1 MPWHQNVIW
10 SEGTFLQPQHFQQH
24 DRHQAYQ
31 RQARLTG
38 LIPYAWGWLDLQL
51 DRSALALGKIA
62 LLRAR
67 GLLPDGLA
75 IDLPGE
81 DVAPLALD
89 VPPDARDELVV
100 LALALARPGLAET
113 DAEGPGGEAPLRY
126 LVGEADV
133 PDSNVDGSRTA
144 RLQLG
149 RPHLRLMLARDCGDG
164 HVTLGVCQ
172 VRERRGDHQVVLD
185 AQYIPPTLD
194 ALGNELLLGHLREL
208 QGLLRQRG
216 DALAARL
223 VQPSSAGVSD
233 IADFL
238 LLGCINRHEPAL
250 TQWLEGSVLHP
261 KQVYAWG
268 AALAG
273 DLAVFDGTRRPAA
286 LPVYVHD
293 HPGPCFQALMEVLRR
308 SLSLVLE
315 QGAIAIPLQERKHG
329 VRVALVPDVDM
340 QRKAQ
345 FVLAASAQMPTEAL
359 RSRFPAQ
366 VKIGSVEQI
375 RNLVNL
381 QLPGVPLRALPV
393 APRQIPFHAG
403 FSYFEL
409 DTRGNDL
416 WRQLE
421 HSGGLALHVGGD
433 FPGLELQLWAV
444 RA

>member
-24 DRHQAYQ
+24 DRHHAYQ
-31 RQARLTG
+31 RQARLTA
-38 LIPYAWGWLDLQL
+38 LLPYAWGWLDLQL

-67 GLLPDGLA
+67 GLMPDGVA
-75 IDLPGE
+75 IALPGE
-81 DVAPLALD
+81 DVPPVALD

-113 DAEGPGGEAPLRY
+113 NAEEPGGEAPLRY
-126 LVGEADV
+126 LVDEAEV
-133 PDSNVDGSRTA
+133 ADSNVNGTRVA

-164 HVTLGVCQ
+164 HVALGVCR
-172 VRERRGDHQVVLD
+172 VRERRADHQVVLD
-185 AQYIPPTLD
+185 TQYIPPTLD
-194 ALGNELLLGHLREL
+194 ALGNDLLAGHLREL
-208 QGLLRQRG
+208 RGLLRQRG

-223 VQPSSAGVSD
+223 AQPSSSGVSD

-238 LLGCINRHEPAL
+238 LLGCVNRHEPAL
-250 TQWLEGSVLHP
+250 HRWLEGSVLHP
-261 KQVYAWG
+261 CAVYSWG
-268 AALAG
+268 ASLAG
-273 DLAVFDGTRRPAA
+273 DLAAFDGARRPAP

-293 HPGPCFQALMEVLRR
+293 DPARCFQALMEVLRR

-315 QGAIAIPLQERKHG
+315 QGAIAIPLQEAKHG
-329 VRVALVPDVDM
+329 VRMALVPDVEM
-340 QRKAQ
+340 QRNAQ
-345 FVLAASAQMPTEAL
+345 FVLAAAAQMPTEAL

-366 VKIGSVEQI
+366 VKIGTVEQI

-393 APRQIPFHAG
+393 VPRQIPFHAG

-421 HSGGLALHVGGD
+421 RSGDLALHVGGE
-433 FPGLELQLWAV
+433 FPGLELELWAV